1 MAQTNINQNVSK
13 QKRLKKKKRKKRMKM
28 TLLIIEALVILLTVI
43 GASIFFMPNSK
54 AFLVKAFMKC
64 PAGRGILKALYKD
77 DYDKNVLD
85 KDFDKDK
92 INAVDLG
99 DGYTNIALFG
109 IDPRNGEFDADT
121 HTDTIII
128 VSLNN
133 KTHDVKLVSLYR
145 DTLLR
150 MTTKSGKVDYE
161 KANSA
166 FFSNGV
172 EGALNMINNNLDLD
186 ITEYALVNFQGLATI
201 IDSLGG
207 LDVTISDEELPLVN
221 GYLTETRKI
230 TGMDAPDLTESGNVH
245 MTGLQA
251 TAYCRIRY
259 VTFTDEDGTEYHDDF
274 GRTARQRSI
283 MNKILEKSKSAGVKQ
298 LLDTADTI
306 IKKNNVNGNKIIST
320 NIKWSRVEDL
330 LTVAVDCN
338 LVGTTGYPY
347 DVVTPGQGKK
357 YYGYVVPEGLEQNAI
372 QLHQYL
378 FPDKTYEPTQML
390 KDINDYIIKDTGIK
404 PPKTEGNTDETTKNN
419 KK

>member
-259 VTFTDEDGTEYHDDF
+259 
-274 GRTARQRSI
+274 
-283 MNKILEKSKSAGVKQ
+283 
-298 LLDTADTI
+298 
-306 IKKNNVNGNKIIST
+306 
-320 NIKWSRVEDL
+320 
-330 LTVAVDCN
+330 
-338 LVGTTGYPY
+338 
-347 DVVTPGQGKK
+347 
-357 YYGYVVPEGLEQNAI
+357 
-372 QLHQYL
+372 
-378 FPDKTYEPTQML
+378 
-390 KDINDYIIKDTGIK
+390 
-404 PPKTEGNTDETTKNN
+404 
-419 KK
+419 